1 MNKALRPRWILPGLA
16 IVLLSLSACQ
26 SEEVLS
32 RQSFVFGTLVEV
44 KIRTSDRDQAIDAIN
59 TLFSRF
65 DKLHSNWHAWKPG
78 AMTDTSAK
86 LSQGEWFTPA
96 ASITPVLEYSQQLY
110 RDSRGLFNPAMGRL
124 VALWGFHADTLPD
137 KPPEK
142 SAIDSILLDLPG
154 MDDIEFNNGRVRG
167 HHPHIVID
175 AGGMAKGYAVNMG
188 IELLRRHGISNA
200 LLNAGGD
207 LCGIG
212 SRGDRAWRVGIRH
225 PNRQGVLASI
235 DLSDGECVF
244 TSGDYE
250 RGYDYENHH
259 YHHIIDPRTGYPAD
273 GAVSVTVLHPNGALA
288 DAASTALL
296 VAGVDGWQE
305 IAESMNIDKVLLVD
319 HQGRLH
325 MTAGMQKR
333 VVIRDNP
340 PQEIIIAPQI

>member
-1 MNKALRPRWILPGLA
+1 MPGLA

-44 KIRTSDRDQAIDAIN
+44 KIRTSNRDQAIDAVD

-65 DKLHSNWHAWKPG
+65 DQLHTDWHAWKPG
-78 AMTDTSAK
+78 DMTATSAK
-86 LSQGEWFTPA
+86 LSQGKWFTPA
-96 ASITPVLEYSQQLY
+96 SSITPVLEYSRQLY
-110 RDSRGLFNPAMGRL
+110 RDSRGLFNPAMGSL

-137 KPPEK
+137 KPPAET
-142 SAIDSILLDLPG
+142 AIDSILRDLPG

-167 HHPHIVID
+167 HHPHIIID
-175 AGGMAKGYAVNMG
+175 AGGMAKGYAVDTG
-188 IELLRRHGISNA
+188 TELLRKHGINNA

-212 SRGDRAWRVGIRH
+212 NRGDRAWRVGIRH
-225 PNRQGVLASI
+225 PNGQGVLASI

-250 RGYDYENHH
+250 RGYDYENRH
-259 YHHIIDPRTGYPAD
+259 YHHIIDPRTGYPAN
-273 GAVSVTVLHPNGALA
+273 GAVSVTVLHPDGARA

-296 VAGVDGWQE
+296 VAGVDGWQD
-305 IAESMNIDKVLLVD
+305 IARSMKVDKVLLVD

-333 VVIRDNP
+333 VVIRDNAA
-340 PQEIIIAPQI
+340 QEIIIAPQV